1 MTTESGTDQDP
12 HSDRGA
18 WIGWL
23 QIAAIA
29 AVILAAALITL
40 SLSSRGAPSG
50 GDGGAERPPTPVRVI
65 QPETAD
71 HAVTI
76 TVTGTVAATALV
88 DLTPQVGGRIVA
100 VSPNARAGAAFEAGE
115 VLFRIDP
122 RDYDVAVTRARA
134 SLADARAALQ
144 QADADAEI
152 ARREWE
158 AVYPDREITPLAAR
172 EPQLAA
178 VRARQLAAEADL
190 AQARL
195 NLERTEV
202 AFPFPGRIVES
213 RVEAGLLAGAGQPYG
228 SVYDFNAL
236 EIVAPIAPSDLNRLG
251 DTATLTAQV
260 RVEGATAGF
269 SASIAREG
277 ARLDARTRFIDLFLD
292 PGEARTALRPGEFAE
307 IDIAGPVLE
316 DIFALPTEAV
326 AGLDQVR
333 IVQDGVIT
341 ETRVRVLDRARGVV
355 IVAPFNAGEGVIVSP
370 VPEGGVGRDAEI
382 LDPPASG
389 AGAAR

>member
-40 SLSSRGAPSG
+40 SLASRGGPAG
-50 GDGGAERPPTPVRVI
+50 GDGTQRPPTPVRVI

-71 HAVTI
+71 HAVTV

-88 DLTPQVGGRIVA
+88 DLTAQVGGRIVE

-122 RDYDVAVTRARA
+122 RDYEVAVTRARA
-134 SLADARAALQ
+134 ALADARAALQ
-144 QADADAEI
+144 QAEADAEI

-178 VRARQLAAEADL
+178 ARARQLAAEADL

-202 AFPFPGRIVES
+202 AFPFAGRIVES

-236 EIVAPIAPSDLNRLG
+236 EIVAPIAPSDLARLG
-251 DTATLTAQV
+251 DTAALSAEV
-260 RVEGATAGF
+260 RLEGAAAGF

-307 IDIAGPVLE
+307 INIAGPVLE
-316 DIFALPTEAV
+316 DVFILPAEAV

-341 ETRVRVLDRARGVV
+341 ETRVGVLDRARGVV
-355 IVAPFNAGEGVIVSP
+355 IAEPFTVGEGVIVSP
-370 VPEGGVGRDAEI
+370 VPEGGVGRQADI
-382 LDPPASG
+382 LAAPSSG
-389 AGAAR
+389 AGAVRR